1 MTPFL
6 RSRDNPRWNWS
17 RIFLVRNRW
26 IGWLAVL
33 LVQSWSVLA
42 TAAFQVERVEGTDVG
57 IVATQPDSG
66 PFVKTDRGFMVAYTA
81 KIPGTEIEF
90 TMVPIPGGTFRM
102 GSPENDPDRQAD
114 EGPQFEVTVEP
125 FWIGRCEVTWAEY
138 RRYME
143 LHDWFKEFEQAK
155 IRVVEDEGG
164 IDVITAPSKLYDP
177 SFTFSAGDEVRG
189 PAASMTQYAA
199 KQYTKWL
206 STIRGEFYR
215 LPTEAEWEYA
225 ARAGSTT
232 RYAFGEDMAELA
244 QYAWTLENSEG
255 KRHEVGQK
263 LPNAWGLHD
272 MHGNVAE
279 WVLDQYSPDGYAA
292 YAGQPQTV
300 ATAFAKPTKVYPRVA
315 RGGSFELPAAAARS
329 AARLASNDRTWK
341 EEDPNFPKSPWWY
354 TSSPAVGVG
363 FRLLRPLDAPNREG
377 QETYWRPDIDSILED
392 AMSRV
397 RDEGRGAIGLVDP
410 ELPQAIDARKKK

>member
-1 MTPFL
+1 MIP
-6 RSRDNPRWNWS
+6 
-17 RIFLVRNRW
+17 
-26 IGWLAVL
+26 
-33 LVQSWSVLA
+33 
-42 TAAFQVERVEGTDVG
+42 
-57 IVATQPDSG
+57 
-66 PFVKTDRGFMVAYTA
+66 YTA
-81 KIPGTEIEF
+81 QIPGTEIQFE
-90 TMVPIPGGTFRM
+90 MVPVPGGKFQM

-114 EGPQFEVTVEP
+114 EEPQFEVTVEP
-125 FWIGRCEVTWAEY
+125 FWIGRFEVTWSEY

-155 IRVVEDEGG
+155 IRVVEDETA

-177 SFTFSAGDEVRG
+177 SFTFSAGAEDRG

-215 LPTEAEWEYA
+215 LPTEADWEYA
-225 ARAGSTT
+225 ARAGSAT
-232 RYAFGEDMAELA
+232 RYAFGDDAAELH
-244 QYAWTLENSEG
+244 QYAWTQENADG

-263 LPNAWGLHD
+263 LPNAFGLHD

-279 WVLDQYSPDGYAA
+279 WVLDQYSAEGYAGF
-292 YAGQPQTV
+292 AGQPQTV
-300 ATAFAKPTKVYPRVA
+300 ASAFVQPTKVYPRVA
-315 RGGSFELPAAAARS
+315 RGGSFELPATAARS
-329 AARLASNDRTWK
+329 AARLSSNDRTWK
-341 EEDPNFPKSPWWY
+341 EEDPNFPKSPWWN

-363 FRLLRPLDAPNREG
+363 FRLVRPLETLDREG
-377 QETYWRPDIDSILED
+377 REAYWRPDIDSILED

-410 ELPQAIDARKKK
+410 ELPSAIEARQKKD